1 MARRAGTTKRRA
13 AQLSWFRKK
22 PIGERPLTES
32 EVEAYNK
39 GHNDGV
45 SVILEQLT
53 DLDPDAMGPEGK
65 ALIKRLIL
73 AHAVE
78 TAGYDK

>member
-1 MARRAGTTKRRA
+1 M
-13 AQLSWFRKK
+13 SWFRKK
-22 PIGERPLTES
+22 PVGERPLTAS
-32 EVEAYNK
+32 EVKAYDK

-45 SVILEQLT
+45 GVILEQLT

-78 TAGYDK
+78 TARHDK